1 MRRGAALADL
11 TLGAGRPYALV
22 TTTVHRGLGQCKLV
36 QLDLHLTSGDV
47 RLRFVDRQSL
57 AHFCLALG
65 DLAREAFLPPD
76 PLDYRPV
83 RTRLYT
89 DKDPL
94 AGTDGEQLLINGIFG
109 TPFY

>member
-1 MRRGAALADL
+1 VADL

-22 TTTVHRGLGQCKLV
+22 TTTVHRGLGNCKLA
-36 QLDLHLTSGDV
+36 QLDLHLTAGDL

-65 DLAREAFLPPD
+65 DLAREAFLPD
-76 PLDYRPV
+76 PLDYRAV

-94 AGTDGEQLLINGIFG
+94 AGSDGEQLLINDLFG
-109 TPFY
+109 TSFD

>member
-1 MRRGAALADL
+1 MADL

-22 TTTVHRGLGQCKLV
+22 TTTVHRGPSHCKLAH
-36 QLDLHLTSGDV
+36 LDLHLTSGDI

-76 PLDYRPV
+76 PVDYRAV
-83 RTRLYT
+83 RTRVNT

-94 AGTDGEQLLINGIFG
+94 AGTDGEQLLVNETFG
-109 TPFY
+109 TPF